1 MSDFLSFTLENIRN
15 GGAFMA
21 WLESRRLEWAPL
33 MAARLKYLLEGR
45 TFVLMCDEQRSWYEE
60 YFLKNINSKAARP
73 MLPFVSLNSLC
84 KKKVQSSEDIA
95 LLNDLLDISFP
106 NGYVYFYIGSAS
118 DNKSLIAKSRDNS
131 LLWLFDE
138 QLQDS
143 FYLNSKDKDLDI
155 KLISLYQ
162 LFDVSLDAILFSKVQ
177 LG

>member
-1 MSDFLSFTLENIRN
+1 D
-15 GGAFMA
+15 
-21 WLESRRLEWAPL
+21 
-33 MAARLKYLLEGR
+33 
-45 TFVLMCDEQRSWYEE
+45 
-60 YFLKNINSKAARP
+60 
-73 MLPFVSLNSLC
+73 
-84 KKKVQSSEDIA
+84 
-95 LLNDLLDISFP
+95 
-106 NGYVYFYIGSAS
+106 
-118 DNKSLIAKSRDNS
+118 S

>member
-1 MSDFLSFTLENIRN
+1 
-15 GGAFMA
+15 
-21 WLESRRLEWAPL
+21 
-33 MAARLKYLLEGR
+33 
-45 TFVLMCDEQRSWYEE
+45 
-60 YFLKNINSKAARP
+60 
-73 MLPFVSLNSLC
+73 
-84 KKKVQSSEDIA
+84 
-95 LLNDLLDISFP
+95 
-106 NGYVYFYIGSAS
+106 S
-118 DNKSLIAKSRDNS
+118 DNKSLIAKSRDDS